1 MHIYWLS
8 IILSLLI
15 SLSVQ
20 ADQDS
25 KDTGSEDALGERD
38 EEATELYVIY
48 AKDVSIKSQADAINE
63 LLGTLVSDKSAIYAS
78 EVNRKVGGEDM
89 WTLFWGVPLT
99 ASQAEKVKAD
109 PNVGAIDKSST
120 EYDPTLSVTID
131 DAAPLQKRDKGITRQ
146 RDAAEEMKFLSQPYH
161 LELRNFKDYVYD
173 GSAGNGVTVY
183 ISDTGA
189 NLENIVLRSS

>member
-1 MHIYWLS
+1 MKMHIYWLCV
-8 IILSLLI
+8 ILSLLI

-25 KDTGSEDALGERD
+25 KDTASEDALEERD

-63 LLGTLVSDKSAIYAS
+63 LLATLVSDKSAIYAS

-109 PNVGAIDKSST
+109 PNVSESLVVADTLHYVAVGEMPCITPTPIAKHVESSRRI
-120 EYDPTLSVTID
+120 YQIC
-131 DAAPLQKRDKGITRQ
+131 R
-146 RDAAEEMKFLSQPYH
+146 
-161 LELRNFKDYVYD
+161 LELSINRAQNM
-173 GSAGNGVTVY
+173 
-183 ISDTGA
+183 I
-189 NLENIVLRSS
+189 LL